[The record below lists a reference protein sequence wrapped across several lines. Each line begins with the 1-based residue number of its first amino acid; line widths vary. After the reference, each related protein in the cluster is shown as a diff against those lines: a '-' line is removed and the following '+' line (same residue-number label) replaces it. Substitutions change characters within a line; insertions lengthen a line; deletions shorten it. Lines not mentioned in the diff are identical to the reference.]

1 MFDVQNPKTGEV
13 YSMEN
18 ENEAK
23 TALTRG
29 YIPLSVKHPKTGEM
43 FNLENADEV
52 TKAIKSGY
60 MPAFEPPKPPKA
72 KTTTWQDMATT
83 FDPTLG
89 FKDEV
94 WGAVGALFDPS
105 DVGGSFTERYEQY
118 RDAQRGA
125 VSSARESSP
134 KATAVSEFAGSV
146 PSMLIPGAAGAKAA
160 KAGIDILRPVAGS
173 SVLMGAVEG
182 AGRSEA
188 KTAEG
193 YAKDIATGA
202 AVGAALP
209 AALKGA
215 SLGTKAAMGAKELVT
230 SLPRVFSGALKDK
243 GEALAKASSDIV
255 SVFGNNAALKQA
267 VGVGPKATDLEI
279 RKKIFDELSAEGTT
293 PFKRWLSEE
302 IATKS
307 GSTGTADQ
315 LESLFALGSK
325 ARSEARAFGPKAQAL
340 ATRELAQSLQKLQS
354 NVGKVRGKEFE
365 EGMIQAADEFANMP
379 IKSVERNLAKLQKS
393 AEAVIPGEGE
403 KSILTNADQSEIMD
417 AMSTIYEGS
426 IKGVSELY
434 PNVKPGPNPTTE
446 QMFWRLQAAREMID
460 DYGQELGSQG
470 ARKRARLIDTF
481 RSKIDDVLKMSE
493 EKQAVDV
500 AYRQGSTVTEPVFSD
515 VTKKVKRQKFIDPV
529 KVRSMLS
536 EGQRGEEFGQRMDQL
551 QTFLEESGLPFD
563 PDIKGDVFKQ
573 FKNVTTTAANR
584 RLVESMKRQG
594 GPSAQAIEA
603 LAGQKAKNIVQEIII
618 RPSAVLQKIDE
629 EISRRGG
636 TFSEKELADL
646 SKWRSMFEK
655 LAENSGRGVLP
666 SDAWSLGLS
675 FAASKI
681 GVDFIKKYIQTQG
694 E

>member
-188 KTAEG
+188 QTAEG

-243 GEALAKASSDIV
+243 GEALTKAAGDIV

-315 LESLFALGSK
+315 LEELFALGSK
-325 ARSEARAFGPKAQAL
+325 ARSEARAFGPEEQKSAAESLTEAL
-340 ATRELAQSLQKLQS
+340 KGFQS
-354 NVGKVRGKEFE
+354 NVGQVRGEAFK
-365 EGMIQAADEFANMP
+365 EGMETAAKQFKTLPVKTIQT
-379 IKSVERNLAKLQKS
+379 NLKKLQS
-393 AEAVIPGEGE
+393 EAEAYIPAEGE
-403 KSILTNADQSEIMD
+403 VSLLGEADQKKIMD
-417 AMSTIYEGS
+417 AMRIIYQGD
-426 IKGVSELY
+426 IKGIQKVF
-434 PNVKPGPNPTTE
+434 PKIQAGDNPTTE
-446 QMFWRLQAAREMID
+446 QLFWRLQAARQMID
-460 DYGQELGSQG
+460 KWGKKLNREGFNEQAVAMDG
-470 ARKRARLIDTF
+470 F
-481 RSKIDDVLKMSE
+481 RSKIDDLLKLSDEKRATDVL
-493 EKQAVDV
+493 
-500 AYRQGSTVTEPVFSD
+500 YREGKEATVPLFKG
-515 VTKKVKRQKFIDPV
+515 VTTKADGERFIDTT
-529 KVRSMLS
+529 KVQGVFGGTRKA
-536 EGQRGEEFGQRMDQL
+536 EEFGRRMDQV
-551 QTFLEESGLPFD
+551 QSFLEESGLPFD

-573 FKNVTTTAANR
+573 FKDVTTTAANR

>member
-1 MFDVQNPKTGEV
+1 
-13 YSMEN
+13 
-18 ENEAK
+18 
-23 TALTRG
+23 
-29 YIPLSVKHPKTGEM
+29 
-43 FNLENADEV
+43 
-52 TKAIKSGY
+52 
-60 MPAFEPPKPPKA
+60 
-72 KTTTWQDMATT
+72 
-83 FDPTLG
+83 
-89 FKDEV
+89 
-94 WGAVGALFDPS
+94 
-105 DVGGSFTERYEQY
+105 
-118 RDAQRGA
+118 
-125 VSSARESSP
+125 
-134 KATAVSEFAGSV
+134 
-146 PSMLIPGAAGAKAA
+146 
-160 KAGIDILRPVAGS
+160 
-173 SVLMGAVEG
+173 
-182 AGRSEA
+182 
-188 KTAEG
+188 
-193 YAKDIATGA
+193 
-202 AVGAALP
+202 
-209 AALKGA
+209 
-215 SLGTKAAMGAKELVT
+215 MGAKELVV

-267 VGVGPKATDLEI
+267 VGVGPKATDIEI

-325 ARSEARAFGPKAQAL
+325 ARSEARAFGPQ
-340 ATRELAQSLQKLQS
+340 AQSAAARSLTESLERMQG
-354 NVGKVRGKEFE
+354 NVKQVRGEAFK
-365 EGMIQAADEFANMP
+365 EGMETAAEQFKTLP
-379 IKSVERNLAKLQKS
+379 LKKIKESLKILRNES
-393 AEAVIPGEGE
+393 EAFIPDEGE
-403 KSILTNADQSEIMD
+403 VSLLSEADQKKIMD
-417 AMSTIYEGS
+417 AMRIIYQGD
-426 IKGVSELY
+426 IKGIQKVF
-434 PNVKPGPNPTTE
+434 PKIQAGDNPTTE
-446 QMFWRLQAAREMID
+446 QLFWRLQAARQMID
-460 DYGQELGSQG
+460 KWGKKLNREGFNEQAVAMDG
-470 ARKRARLIDTF
+470 F
-481 RSKIDDVLKMSE
+481 RSKIDDMLKLSD
-493 EKQAVDV
+493 EKRATDV
-500 AYRQGSTVTEPVFSD
+500 MYREGQKATSPMFKSIE
-515 VTKKVKRQKFIDPV
+515 TKLDGQRFIDTT
-529 KVRSMLS
+529 KVQGTFQGTRK
-536 EGQRGEEFGQRMDQL
+536 GEQFIDRMDQL
-551 QTFLEESGLPFD
+551 QTFLHESGLPFD
-563 PDIKGDVFKQ
+563 HNIRSDVFNQ